1 MGNGKIGQR
10 KKGRYE
16 KGQYEVSVGIQES
29 LALASMARDD
39 PPTSSTASSTV
50 QHGGRNAR

>member
-1 MGNGKIGQR
+1 VHCKVQNFSN
-10 KKGRYE
+10 E
-16 KGQYEVSVGIQES
+16 KEQES

-39 PPTSSTASSTV
+39 SPIARKQHGARQ